1 MPYLPGATQIG
12 IKRKRCV
19 LQCKWRLCPKGGFF
33 AILRTRF
40 ACAQP
45 AIFSSADRSPQ
56 SAQAFGK
63 TSISFAG
70 AGAKTCGLNA
80 LAHNLYIARIAQGQ
94 NQVLGEF
101 PIHIVF
107 AHGAETKP
115 SPCRRL
121 SLCFCFTL
129 RMARRMC
136 IFGFDSA

>member
-1 MPYLPGATQIG
+1 MICRICQEQ
-12 IKRKRCV
+12 RKSASSAKDAFCNANGVFARM
-19 LQCKWRLCPKGGFF
+19 GGFF

-40 ACAQP
+40 ACTQP
-45 AIFSSADRSPQ
+45 AIFNSADRSPQ
-56 SAQAFGK
+56 SAQIFGK

-129 RMARRMC
+129 RMARRMY
-136 IFGFDSA
+136 IRL